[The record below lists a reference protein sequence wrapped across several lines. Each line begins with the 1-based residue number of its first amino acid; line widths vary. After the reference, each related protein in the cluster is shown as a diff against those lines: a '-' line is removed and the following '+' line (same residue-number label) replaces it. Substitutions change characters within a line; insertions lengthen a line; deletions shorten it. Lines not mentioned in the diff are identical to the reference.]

1 MFHFHPV
8 FTMLLAVLLGPFTAS
23 AAPFGGYFTFQAPAS
38 GTYVEAYS
46 GPDCAGMPTAA
57 YYLEFINR
65 VRNLGPAQ
73 SIRSSPEN
81 DGVVVNMFAGNDASG
96 AQVGSITGRHCIN
109 SNGDKVNSVQLVV

>member
-1 MFHFHPV
+1 
-8 FTMLLAVLLGPFTAS
+8 MLLAVLFGAFTAS
-23 AAPFGGYFTFQAPAS
+23 AAPFGGYYVSFQAPAS
-38 GTYVEAYS
+38 GSYVEAYS
-46 GPDCAGMPTAA
+46 GPDCTGMPTAA

-81 DGVVVNMFAGNDASG
+81 DGVVVNMFAGHDAHG
-96 AQVGSITGRHCIN
+96 AQVGSITGRRCLN